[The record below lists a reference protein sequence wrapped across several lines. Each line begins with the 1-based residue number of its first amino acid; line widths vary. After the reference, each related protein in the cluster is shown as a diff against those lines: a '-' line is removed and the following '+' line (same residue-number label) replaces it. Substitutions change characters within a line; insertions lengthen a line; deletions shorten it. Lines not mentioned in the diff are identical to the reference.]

1 MDPLSISDRL
11 ESTTP
16 VRSVGKKTN
25 ANSDAQRR
33 ERSKPKPD
41 DSNDSAADQ
50 DSENS
55 HQLDELA

>member
-16 VRSVGKKTN
+16 VRSVGKNRN
-25 ANSDAQRR
+25 ANSDGQRR

-41 DSNDSAADQ
+41 DSNDSAAEQ
-50 DSENS
+50 DAEDS